1 MQRYLIAIG
10 MLALISPVLPGLV
23 AAETTAEGSTAAPAV
38 GDVTRDW
45 LVLQREGEQAS
56 PIERTLPGPIQ
67 DRIYQ
72 RYLQSFEYPIPENFY
87 SRDTFREGQ

>member
-1 MQRYLIAIG
+1 MQRYLMAIS
-10 MLALISPVLPGLV
+10 MLALVSPVLSGS
-23 AAETTAEGSTAAPAV
+23 AAETVQGSTA
-38 GDVTRDW
+38 GTDIGTTRHW
-45 LVLQREGEQAS
+45 LELQREGEQAS

-87 SRDTFREGQ
+87 SRDRFREVQ